1 MVVSI
6 TRLVMPM
13 PLNES
18 TTQMRERLE
27 EEAVTWHARL
37 ASGDS
42 TADEQAAIAEWR
54 RLSSAHEKAY
64 LKIAKLWDMLDLVLP
79 VDENN
84 RQNLDSNTAEFGTA
98 FSQHK
103 ESAGQPSQGGATII
117 SLHAAR
123 QSNSGVLPD
132 RRNPP
137 AQRTQSQSNRSAI
150 SAIARWGLGLA
161 VAAALLLLICNTF
174 CFDYLQHPFAD
185 YRTLI
190 GEQSTLHL
198 ADGSTVY
205 LNTDTALD
213 VSLSE
218 HERRILLLQGEAE
231 FEVAHDKNRPF
242 RVMTGNTTTEAIGTR
257 FVVRYNDSVGDVTLL
272 EGKVRTTRASAKG
285 EILETV
291 TLKPGDH
298 VAFNDQ
304 MLGDVKATDL
314 AAANA
319 WRRGRLV
326 MNFVALQDV
335 VTEINRYR
343 RGRVLLLNSDLGQR
357 KIHVAMEI
365 NHIDDW
371 LNALDDTLPMRVRH
385 VGHIVL
391 LQGQ

>member
-1 MVVSI
+1 
-6 TRLVMPM
+6 M

-18 TTQMRERLE
+18 TKQMRERLE
-27 EEAVTWHARL
+27 EEAVIWQARL
-37 ASGDS
+37 ASGDI
-42 TADEQAAIAEWR
+42 TADEQTAIAEWR

-84 RQNLDSNTAEFGTA
+84 SQHLESNSSEFGTE
-98 FSQHK
+98 FSQHE
-103 ESAGQPSQGGATII
+103 ESTGQTIQGGATII

-123 QSNSGVLPD
+123 LSNSGVLPE

-137 AQRTQSQSNRSAI
+137 EQRTQSKSNRSAI
-150 SAIARWGLGLA
+150 SVIARWGLGLT
-161 VAAALLLLICNTF
+161 VAASLLLLICNTF

-190 GEQSTLHL
+190 GEQTTLHL

-218 HERRILLLQGEAE
+218 HERSIVLLQGEAE
-231 FEVAHDKNRPF
+231 FEVAHDSNRPF
-242 RVMTGNTTTEAIGTR
+242 KVMTGHTTTEAIGTR
-257 FVVRYNDSVGDVTLL
+257 FVVRYNDSEGDVTLL
-272 EGKVRTTRASAKG
+272 EGKVRTTRTSVKG
-285 EILETV
+285 EILKTV

-314 AAANA
+314 AAADA

-326 MNFVALQDV
+326 MNFVSLQDV